1 MINEKTLA
9 VWKTFEQD
17 PRLAGFVL
25 VGGTALSLRIQHR
38 DSEDLDFAF
47 TSPLLPKRRVELFA
61 QHHGLSPADRIED
74 IEDFLDSGLDLFDH
88 QRNFLTP
95 DGVKVSF
102 FAPETG
108 IGKLLSAYAGHPKPV
123 VASVEDIFRMKAIVC
138 ASRSKS
144 RDWLD
149 VYVLMREHGFSM
161 GDFEKAF
168 EDFGNPLAIDIA
180 LARMRSGK
188 ADLHDEGFA
197 ALRSGAPTVGE
208 MAEFFRQASDAYA
221 REKMKGRP
229 SSPRRPLQ

>member
-1 MINEKTLA
+1 MIQRE
-9 VWKTFEQD
+9 
-17 PRLAGFVL
+17 LAGERF
-25 VGGTALSLRIQHR
+25 TPTRARWR
-38 DSEDLDFAF
+38 AF
-47 TSPLLPKRRVELFA
+47 SPL
-61 QHHGLSPADRIED
+61 
-74 IEDFLDSGLDLFDH
+74 DH

-102 FAPETG
+102 FAPEAG

-197 ALRSGAPTVGE
+197 ALRPGAPTVAE

-229 SSPRRPLQ
+229 SSARRPLQ